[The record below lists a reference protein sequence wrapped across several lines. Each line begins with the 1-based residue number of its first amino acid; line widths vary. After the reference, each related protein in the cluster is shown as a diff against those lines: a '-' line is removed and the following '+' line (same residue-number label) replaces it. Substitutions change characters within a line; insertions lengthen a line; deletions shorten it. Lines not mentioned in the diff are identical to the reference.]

1 MSDDTTHTTVHQ
13 SALFL
18 FLHPFLLLSPF
29 LFLSPFALSEA
40 LVVLV
45 VPVVPVEP
53 VVVVV
58 VVGKTVIVV
67 VVAPVVPVLVEV
79 AVVVVGNVALAP
91 IDLFL
96 EANTL
101 FLCLVVGPVVIVAIV
116 LEVAK

>member
-1 MSDDTTHTTVHQ
+1 MSDDTTHTTVHR

-18 FLHPFLLLSPF
+18 FLHPFLLLSPC

-45 VPVVPVEP
+45 VPVEL
-53 VVVVV
+53 VVV

-79 AVVVVGNVALAP
+79 AVVVVGIVALAP

-96 EANTL
+96 GANTL
-101 FLCLVVGPVVIVAIV
+101 FLCLVVGPVVIVAFV
-116 LEVAK
+116 LEVAKQW